1 MKKIHCI
8 CFLLVL
14 LAIFMV
20 AGGGTVAFIEAYDQ
34 DIEDQKNIAVSVS
47 KEYLS
52 FNDKTIEF
60 SEQLEQFENVFGK
73 YFEDM
78 KQNKEITLDTLIEME
93 NILKEV
99 NENTPVLKKTCG
111 MTQISDKEILKQC
124 LVFQKNYEMM
134 INTFVK
140 MVNSYNEA
148 VEDYNRWSTV
158 DQLETYTSLIATDY
172 IDFDQDGTFLGAN

>member
-1 MKKIHCI
+1 
-8 CFLLVL
+8 
-14 LAIFMV
+14 
-20 AGGGTVAFIEAYDQ
+20 
-34 DIEDQKNIAVSVS
+34 
-47 KEYLS
+47 
-52 FNDKTIEF
+52 
-60 SEQLEQFENVFGK
+60 
-73 YFEDM
+73 
-78 KQNKEITLDTLIEME
+78 
-93 NILKEV
+93 
-99 NENTPVLKKTCG
+99 

-172 IDFDQDGTFLGAN
+172 IDFDQDGTFLGAD